1 MLRRGSESAL
11 SDISKKLYQRK
22 HPNFIE
28 SPQEKA
34 SHRYNEKEEVMVVV
48 SKILGIG
55 VYLEIV
61 VHSGKKIKKRGADTM
76 KNERNKKLYIGFD
89 VSSKSIEIFVRKAD
103 LETGKGL
110 QIKKLKFVKKSRII
124 IVS

>member
-1 MLRRGSESAL
+1 
-11 SDISKKLYQRK
+11 
-22 HPNFIE
+22 
-28 SPQEKA
+28 
-34 SHRYNEKEEVMVVV
+34 
-48 SKILGIG
+48 
-55 VYLEIV
+55 
-61 VHSGKKIKKRGADTM
+61 M

-89 VSSKSIEIFVRKAD
+89 VSSKSIEIFVRKTD

>member
-28 SPQEKA
+28 SPQEKP
-34 SHRYNEKEEVMVVV
+34 SHEKEEVMVVV